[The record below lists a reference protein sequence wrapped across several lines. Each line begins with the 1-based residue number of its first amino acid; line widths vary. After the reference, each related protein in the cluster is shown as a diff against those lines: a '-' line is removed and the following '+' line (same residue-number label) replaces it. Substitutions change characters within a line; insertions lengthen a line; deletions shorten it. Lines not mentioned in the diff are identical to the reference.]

1 MSFVRKINF
10 NLHGIPFR
18 NSTQLQ
24 SDFLSPRTII
34 LITFLIILWM
44 VVYTYKENVSNIKLF
59 QNEKIPE
66 QSFHMTFYICNHNLD
81 LQKKGNSKL
90 KGSDTDKPCTW
101 PLQPRTCTRLDYTGF
116 FGKQLLHFTYI
127 YIYLYRRIIFIP
139 WTILYI
145 PQTL

>member
-1 MSFVRKINF
+1 
-10 NLHGIPFR
+10 
-18 NSTQLQ
+18 
-24 SDFLSPRTII
+24 
-34 LITFLIILWM
+34 
-44 VVYTYKENVSNIKLF
+44 
-59 QNEKIPE
+59 
-66 QSFHMTFYICNHNLD
+66 MTFYICNHNLD

-127 YIYLYRRIIFIP
+127 YIYLYWRIIFIS

-145 PQTL
+145 PQTLQYGEHTRLSELYSAKSIMKCPYLEIVQALSEVCMLKMFQCSFHFHFIWMYVCGSCLNSIKH